1 VAVKKESG
9 KGKPKVA
16 SKKAT
21 RGDYSYLS
29 QDTSKV
35 TDAQRKAAK
44 SRTQKQINADNER
57 ALMAVTFV
65 PGGALIGGALK
76 GAKAASTAKKVYETN
91 RAARLAKG
99 TVTKTTK
106 ATQGKKASI
115 TAKTSSGAKYSPT
128 KGTTVKIEKQSR
140 PQNPFSSQRRK
151 DTLIEKTRT
160 EGRKSGAK
168 AGAVAGG
175 ALSETFQKGKRVE
188 KKNSTKSKGK

>member
-1 VAVKKESG
+1 MAVKKESG
-9 KGKPKVA
+9 GKSKAGSKYPAAVPTRRSAAPTTKA
-16 SKKAT
+16 PNKKA
-21 RGDYSYLS
+21 
-29 QDTSKV
+29 
-35 TDAQRKAAK
+35 AN
-44 SRTQKQINADNER
+44 SRTKEQIKADNER

-65 PGGALIGGALK
+65 PGGALIGAALK
-76 GAKAASTAKKVYETN
+76 GAKAASTTKKVYEAN

-115 TAKTSSGAKYSPT
+115 TAETSSGAKYSPT

-151 DTLIEKTRT
+151 DTLIEKERT
-160 EGRKSGAK
+160 AGRKSGAK

-175 ALSETFQKGKRVE
+175 AASEIYQKGKRDG
-188 KKNSTKSKGK
+188 KSTKSKGK

>member
-1 VAVKKESG
+1 MAVKKESG

-16 SKKAT
+16 SKKAS

-35 TDAQRKAAK
+35 TDAQRKKAK
-44 SRTQKQINADNER
+44 SRTKEQIKADNER
-57 ALMAVTFV
+57 ALMAATFI
-65 PGGALIGGALK
+65 PGGALIGGAVR
-76 GAKAASTAKKVYETN
+76 GARAATTAKKVYEAN
-91 RAARLAKG
+91 RSARLAKG

-115 TAKTSSGAKYSPT
+115 TAETSSGAKYSPT

-151 DTLIEKTRT
+151 DTLIEKSRT
-160 EGRKSGAK
+160 AGRKSGAK

-175 ALSETFQKGKRVE
+175 VISETYQKGKRDGKST
-188 KKNSTKSKGK
+188 KKNGK